1 MMQTPIDVKL
11 VKQKKRYIL
20 TYQGKEITYNIPSFN
35 KQMCWKLKSSAESFR
50 SDNIFMIDGKKIP
63 NIDIKVEEL
72 FNVSELF

>member
-1 MMQTPIDVKL
+1 MKQVTINSKL
-11 VKQKKRYIL
+11 VKHKKRYIL
-20 TYQGKEITYNIPSFN
+20 TYQGKEITYALPSFN

-72 FNVSELF
+72 LSVSELF